1 MQGGDWSRAPAR
13 PGKGVMEAQV
23 GWGSPQ
29 EAGTPP
35 SICSRA
41 PSSPWG
47 PSLSSSPSF
56 VLSPV
61 SWVLFIKHKPRQGP
75 PPGKQRSQPP
85 RLRPVFPGPS
95 LLRGPQCGGP
105 ARGRC
110 ADAHVSVASPLPPPG
125 GVSRLPSVISLLSVS
140 AIRMPRVYSQAPAP
154 AGPAEGL
161 LRGPGHGFAAR
172 SPAEH
177 PQQNRRAADPGLGR
191 RLRPLVPLVPR
202 GSCCVTIFPL
212 PGRRVDDA
220 KEFVTGDGLGVQ
232 VHGHRLP
239 LQVLVG
245 LVQRPEYLHQGGATH
260 AGLRGRAPGPNPAPG
275 PPCKLTGPLKTHGQ
289 KSGLGPALPW
299 RHAGAFASPRQ
310 YPGPRQ
316 APCDRSSVHS
326 GQLLCQ
332 SPGKFPLF
340 LIIQVMCARWEKLP
354 ATLSPREEFLRTFE
368 EVHVDMRVDTHTY
381 IHSFLENWLI
391 QFLLFKNNLK

>member
-1 MQGGDWSRAPAR
+1 MLLKSQTQSRGLGDSHSPLPTPQNLHSSGGGWGKHKIHTETHTVSRRESRVRGKGPLQGGDWSRAPAG

-35 SICSRA
+35 SIRSRA

-85 RLRPVFPGPS
+85 RLWPVFPGPS
-95 LLRGPQCGGP
+95 LLHGPQCGGP

-140 AIRMPRVYSQAPAP
+140 AIRMPRVYAQAPAP

-161 LRGPGHGFAAR
+161 PWGPGHGFAAR

-191 RLRPLVPLVPR
+191 RL
-202 GSCCVTIFPL
+202 
-212 PGRRVDDA
+212 
-220 KEFVTGDGLGVQ
+220 
-232 VHGHRLP
+232 
-239 LQVLVG
+239 
-245 LVQRPEYLHQGGATH
+245 
-260 AGLRGRAPGPNPAPG
+260 
-275 PPCKLTGPLKTHGQ
+275 
-289 KSGLGPALPW
+289 
-299 RHAGAFASPRQ
+299 
-310 YPGPRQ
+310 
-316 APCDRSSVHS
+316 
-326 GQLLCQ
+326 
-332 SPGKFPLF
+332 
-340 LIIQVMCARWEKLP
+340 
-354 ATLSPREEFLRTFE
+354 
-368 EVHVDMRVDTHTY
+368 
-381 IHSFLENWLI
+381 
-391 QFLLFKNNLK
+391 